1 MASRIADGIY
11 RIAVP
16 LPFWASDVNLYLL
29 DDDDGYLLID
39 CGSNTE
45 ETFAVLKSELGAIG
59 AALGD
64 ISRILVTHSHHDHYG
79 MVGRLKGLA
88 GATVAMHAVESARAT
103 RLYSGAGTEG
113 PGLRELL
120 LGYGLPDTYAL
131 KAEEGMLAWRSLVCP
146 TAVEDTLT
154 DGQRLHIGSR
164 QYEVVIT
171 PGHSAGH
178 LCLYEPEER
187 LLIAG
192 DHVSAESV
200 PHVGV
205 TMFTGSNPLRQYLD
219 SLDRVADLEV
229 DLVLPG
235 HGRPFTGHRQRGEE
249 LIAYYFART
258 ERIAE
263 ILGGSRASAYDV
275 ALRAFGGDFS
285 TFEGRLTFTETIAH
299 LELLVSEGKIERS
312 REGLMTLFDGGEA

>member
-11 RIAVP
+11 QIAVP
-16 LPFWASDVNLYLL
+16 LPFWASSVNLYLL
-29 DDDDGYLLID
+29 DDDDGYVLID

-45 ETFAVLKSELGAIG
+45 ETFATLNGELASVG

-79 MVGRLKGLA
+79 MVGRLKGLS
-88 GATVAMHAVESARAT
+88 GATVAMHSVESARAT
-103 RLYSGAGTEG
+103 RLYGGAGTEG
-113 PGLRELL
+113 PGLRKLL
-120 LGYGLPDTYAL
+120 LGYGLSDTYAL

-146 TAVEDTLT
+146 TIVEDTLT
-154 DGQRLHIGSR
+154 GGEQLRIGSR
-164 QYEVVIT
+164 LYEVLCT

-178 LCLYEPEER
+178 VCLYEPEER

-192 DHVSAESV
+192 DHIAAEGV

-205 TMFTGSNPLRQYLD
+205 TPFTGSNPLRQYLD
-219 SLDRVADLEV
+219 SLGRVADLEV

-235 HGRPFTGHRQRGEE
+235 HGRPFTGLRQRIEE
-249 LIAYYFART
+249 LAAYYSART

-263 ILGGSRASAYDV
+263 TLDGGRATAYDV

-299 LELLVSEGKIERS
+299 LELLVAEGRIGRS
-312 REGLMTLFDGGEA
+312 REGLVTSFDGGEA

>member
-11 RIAVP
+11 RIEVP
-16 LPFWASDVNLYLL
+16 LPYWAASVNLYLV
-29 DDDDGYLLID
+29 DDDDGYVLID

-45 ETFAVLKSELGAIG
+45 ETFATLNGELASVG

-64 ISRILVTHSHHDHYG
+64 ISRILVTHGHHDHYG

-88 GATVAMHAVESARAT
+88 GATVAMHSVESARAT

-120 LGYGLPDTYAL
+120 LGHGLPDTYAL

-146 TAVEDTLT
+146 TIVEDTLT
-154 DGQRLHIGSR
+154 DGERLRIGSR
-164 QYEVVIT
+164 QYEVLCT

-178 LCLYEPEER
+178 VCLYEPEER

-192 DHVSAESV
+192 DHMSAESV

-205 TMFTGSNPLRQYLD
+205 TLFTGSNPLGQYLD
-219 SLDRVADLEV
+219 SLRRVADLEV

-235 HGRPFTGHRQRGEE
+235 HGRAFTGLRKRIEE
-249 LIAYYFART
+249 LTAYYSART

-263 ILGGSRASAYDV
+263 TLGGDRATAYDV
-275 ALRAFGGDFS
+275 ALRAFGVDFS

-312 REGLMTLFDGGEA
+312 REGVVTVYDGGEA